1 MIQNLGTNIAGA
13 TIFAVLGIAIL
24 AGTMLLFQK
33 LFPGTLWKELM
44 EDQNQ
49 ALAIVM
55 AGLTIGMSIIIA
67 AAVQ

>member
-1 MIQNLGTNIAGA
+1 MLQNLGTNIAAA

-24 AGTMLLFQK
+24 AATMLAFQK

-67 AAVQ
+67 AAVH

>member
-1 MIQNLGTNIAGA
+1 MIQNLGTNMAAA
-13 TIFAVLGIAIL
+13 TIFAVLGIALL

-67 AAVQ
+67 AAVH